1 MHRLVAWLTEGLV
14 LGHPF
19 VQGELACGQMPRR
32 AEVLALFEQL
42 PPATVVSHREML
54 QFVDRHRLMGQ
65 GLGWIDLHLLASALV
80 SHATLATR
88 EGGWHGPRRISG
100 WRPESRW
107 LHACGA
113 HCRSSRRPHGPRPR
127 RVLRREPEDYAVSDE
142 ILLSDTVDDD
152 ADLAALY
159 AVGQRYG
166 VAVTIDT

>member
-1 MHRLVAWLTEGLV
+1 MMILVDTSIWIDHGRRRHDRLVAWLTEGLV

-42 PPATVVSHREML
+42 PAATVVPHPEML

-88 EGGWHGPRRISG
+88 DGRLARAA
-100 WRPESRW
+100 R
-107 LHACGA
+107 
-113 HCRSSRRPHGPRPR
+113 
-127 RVLRREPEDYAVSDE
+127 
-142 ILLSDTVDDD
+142 
-152 ADLAALY
+152 DL
-159 AVGQRYG
+159 G
-166 VAVTIDT
+166 VAA